1 MLYFLYNMP
10 NTRRLILM
18 KKEHDFEIFLTQEQI
33 ISSDKAVATRMR
45 KARKAE
51 EVLGKELD
59 EVVSDDDLMYD
70 SLIAL
75 KPHEN
80 PAHTPMQNA
89 VRKYYK
95 FINEKEF
102 PRLKSYKS

>member
-1 MLYFLYNMP
+1 
-10 NTRRLILM
+10 M
-18 KKEHDFEIFLTQEQI
+18 KREEKFKEFLTSEKTI
-33 ISSDKAVATRMR
+33 TSSKAVASRMV

-51 EVLGKELD
+51 ETLDLELD
-59 EVVSDDDLMYD
+59 VIVADDDLMYD

-75 KPHEN
+75 QPYED

-95 FINEKEF
+95 FINGKEF
-102 PRLKSYKS
+102 PRLKQYKR

>member
-1 MLYFLYNMP
+1 MKREREFEMFLMSERTINS
-10 NTRRLILM
+10 
-18 KKEHDFEIFLTQEQI
+18 Q
-33 ISSDKAVATRMR
+33 KAVSSRLS

-51 EVLGKELD
+51 GILGHELD
-59 EVVSDDDLMYD
+59 VIVADDNLMYD

-75 KPHEN
+75 KPHED

-95 FINEKEF
+95 FQNGKEF
-102 PRLKSYKS
+102 PQLRYYKR

>member
-1 MLYFLYNMP
+1 MKRESEFENFLLREKTINSP
-10 NTRRLILM
+10 
-18 KKEHDFEIFLTQEQI
+18 
-33 ISSDKAVATRMR
+33 KAVVSRMS

-51 EVLGKELD
+51 GILGHELD
-59 EVVSDDDLMYD
+59 FIVADDDLMYD

-75 KPHEN
+75 KPHED

-95 FINEKEF
+95 FQNGKEF
-102 PRLKSYKS
+102 PQLRYYKR